1 MLRRQTQVCFEDEIS
16 KRGRRRHAT
25 KQMWQNVIPDLLF
38 VTTVNLTV
46 NAALRFTMNV
56 SALDICASIRP
67 KPDRRCL
74 LFKRYLFSV

>member
-46 NAALRFTMNV
+46 NAALR
-56 SALDICASIRP
+56 S
-67 KPDRRCL
+67 
-74 LFKRYLFSV
+74 